1 MKLDNETNDMLTNLS
16 LRGMKDNLNKVINLA
31 EKKNLSY
38 LNFLNQ
44 LLKSEIDDRIL
55 FLLQMNHLEIGL
67 KCWEILS

>member
-55 FLLQMNHLEIGL
+55 FLLQIYHLKIGL